1 MTNWSQDGAPSFNRP
16 ELVRFDSLRDSKDLG
31 AITDIKA
38 HLSGFIGAEAGS
50 QSLFFSFQLLV
61 PGAIQV
67 QTVTG
72 SKWTARFVSASLRS
86 ESGSI
91 GLDDR
96 GNARGVDIVNS
107 IDADEALAPFPPG
120 KYTVVVSCSQ
130 WQSTPFEL
138 VLRVNPT
145 TRLHADITGRGGL
158 GRYTRLR
165 VAVARLSGALT
176 GLGQLRAPG
185 SGLFSGRRD
194 RPLVGGFL
202 AGGGALTGKLSIR
215 EPLRS
220 LSGA

>member
-107 IDADEALAPFPPG
+107 IDADEALAPLPTSLAAAG
-120 KYTVVVSCSQ
+120 LDG
-130 WQSTPFEL
+130 TPACAWL
-138 VLRVNPT
+138 LPA
-145 TRLHADITGRGGL
+145 LA
-158 GRYTRLR
+158 
-165 VAVARLSGALT
+165 ARSPAS
-176 GLGQLRAPG
+176 AN
-185 SGLFSGRRD
+185 SGRQARACS
-194 RPLVGGFL
+194 RAAAIALSSAASSL
-202 AGGGALTGKLSIR
+202 AGAR
-215 EPLRS
+215 
-220 LSGA
+220 